1 MLAVSRQNWS
11 IWAARLGS
19 GDSPAP
25 LISSALPG
33 RHNTYMAHGQQPH
46 FLDTLPF
53 DWTRPEARELRDFL
67 AATFFREGPVVE
79 FAVQAGIPPATVA
92 WSQPMQ
98 SVWHELINQ
107 ARNQDKLRGLLGQVA
122 ASGQGVAAR
131 LRELTADTPV
141 VEAPAGTLQPAWR
154 GFADRGE
161 LERQIFDEPT
171 LLDVAFLQ
179 RGVELAPAVARIL
192 VTMPRGR
199 YYGTAFRIGEDL
211 LLTNHHVLFDP
222 TDTPAIA
229 VEAWLHY
236 ELDVMGHPR
245 EHVMI
250 PCRAETIVGDK
261 THDWAVIRVGAP
273 LPVGVPTL
281 DLAGAGTVAAADRV
295 YIIQHPNGGMKKI
308 GMHHNVVRY
317 ANEVWCST
325 GPTRGRDRPVH
336 RCLTNGGS
344 WWRCTTGGWRQGR
357 PGRGNTVTRGA
368 ASPASPKA
376 SQPPG

>member
-1 MLAVSRQNWS
+1 
-11 IWAARLGS
+11 
-19 GDSPAP
+19 
-25 LISSALPG
+25 
-33 RHNTYMAHGQQPH
+33 
-46 FLDTLPF
+46 
-53 DWTRPEARELRDFL
+53 
-67 AATFFREGPVVE
+67 
-79 FAVQAGIPPATVA
+79 
-92 WSQPMQ
+92 
-98 SVWHELINQ
+98 
-107 ARNQDKLRGLLGQVA
+107 
-122 ASGQGVAAR
+122 
-131 LRELTADTPV
+131 
-141 VEAPAGTLQPAWR
+141 
-154 GFADRGE
+154 

-192 VTMPRGR
+192 VTMPGGR

-245 EHVMI
+245 EHVMV
-250 PCRAETIVGDK
+250 PCRAKTIVGDK
-261 THDWAVIRVGAP
+261 THDWAAIRVGAP

-317 ANEVWCST
+317 ANEDVVQYWTDT
-325 GPTRGRDRPVH
+325 GPGSSGSPVFNERWELVALHH
-336 RCLTNGGS
+336 RWLEAGPPGAREYRN
-344 WWRCTTGGWRQGR
+344 QGR
-357 PGRGNTVTRGA
+357 RITRVTEGIA
-368 ASPASPKA
+368 AA
-376 SQPPG
+376 GLI